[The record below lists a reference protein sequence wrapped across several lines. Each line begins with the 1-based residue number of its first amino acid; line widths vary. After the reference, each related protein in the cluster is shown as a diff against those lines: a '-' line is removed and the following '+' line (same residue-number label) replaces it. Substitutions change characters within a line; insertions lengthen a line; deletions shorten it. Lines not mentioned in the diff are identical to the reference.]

1 MAGAREGSGQGSLV
15 FGATATCFCSRHGAG
30 RVSFVAGPVCC
41 PGAAG
46 LFPFPMKRLTY
57 KSPSFAA
64 QLRRL
69 DRRHV
74 PGAGLSTYVAGII
87 AEIVREGDKALV
99 GFAEKFDGARLTAK
113 TLAVSQKEWDQ
124 ASAAVPAK
132 VKRALA
138 LAHRNVLAFSRKGL
152 RRNWTMKNA
161 QGADVGEVYQ
171 PFQRVGIYVPGGSAP
186 LISTVIMTVTLA
198 QAAGVPEIVVC
209 TPCDKAGKVNEAML
223 HALKLAGATEVYKV
237 GGAHAIAALAMGTK
251 TIRPVD
257 KIMGPGNKFVV
268 EAKRQLF
275 GAVAIDLLPGPSEV
289 MVLADGS
296 ANPAFIAADLLAQA
310 EHGKDS
316 QVLLATDSA
325 ALLDAVEQEVENQLS
340 MLPRADLARESLK
353 TGGTLVLVR
362 DLAQGVDLANAWAP
376 EHLSLV
382 VKNEKAVLPQLR
394 SSGAIFIGH
403 YSPVAVGDFLAGP
416 SHTLPTGGAGKSFP
430 GLTVDQF
437 QRRTSIVK
445 LNAKALAASAP
456 LVELFSEIEGLA
468 AHGRSA
474 TIRTGKHI

>member
-1 MAGAREGSGQGSLV
+1 M
-15 FGATATCFCSRHGAG
+15 
-30 RVSFVAGPVCC
+30 
-41 PGAAG
+41 
-46 LFPFPMKRLTY
+46 MKRLAYT
-57 KSPSFAA
+57 SPSFAA

-74 PGAGLSTYVAGII
+74 PSAELSSYVAGII
-87 AEIVREGDKALV
+87 AEIVKDGDKALL
-99 GFAEKFDGARLTAK
+99 GFAEKFDGVKLTAK
-113 TLAVSQKEWDQ
+113 TLPVTAAEWEE
-124 ASAAVPAK
+124 ASASVPAK
-132 VKRALA
+132 VKRALK
-138 LAHRNVLAFSRKGL
+138 LAHRNVLTFAKKGL
-152 RRNWTMKNA
+152 RKNWSMKNA
-161 QGADVGEVYQ
+161 QGAEVGEVYQ
-171 PFQRVGIYVPGGSAP
+171 PFQRVGIYVPGGTAP

-209 TPCDKAGKVNEAML
+209 TPCDKSGQVNAAML
-223 HALKLAGATEVYKV
+223 HALQLAGATEIYKV
-237 GGAHAIAALAMGTK
+237 GGAHAIAAMAFGTR

-275 GAVAIDLLPGPSEV
+275 GAVAIDLLPGPSEI
-289 MVLADGS
+289 MVLADET

-316 QVLLATDSA
+316 QVLLATTSPE
-325 ALLDAVEQEVENQLS
+325 LLDAVEREVANQLS
-340 MLPRADLARESLK
+340 MLPRMEIATESLK
-353 TGGTLVLVR
+353 TGGTLVLVEN
-362 DLAQGVDLANAWAP
+362 LEQGIALANAWAP

-382 VKNEKAVLPQLR
+382 VRNEKAVLPQLR

-430 GLTVDQF
+430 GLTVDLF
-437 QRRTSIVK
+437 QRRTSLVK
-445 LNAKALAASAP
+445 LNAKALEKSAP
-456 LVELFSEIEGLA
+456 VVELFAAIEGLA